1 MIRKTMSEL
10 IAQVRLSQQEQAA
23 LGTQNELI
31 AGFPLTYLPRL
42 GQMLSPVERDATLVT
57 CFASPRKAILLTHA
71 QSLFGKNSPS
81 LLRRPLSIY
90 ESSKEAPQIKSQ

>member
-1 MIRKTMSEL
+1 MSEL

-42 GQMLSPVERDATLVT
+42 GQMLSPVERDATLVS
-57 CFASPRKAILLTHA
+57 FYD
-71 QSLFGKNSPS
+71 
-81 LLRRPLSIY
+81 LRLKIPIIV
-90 ESSKEAPQIKSQ
+90 EAARVQTIEMFDR